1 MPIFFSRSRVT
12 GYASIAF
19 PLSTKISHDSKQYL
33 SRNLFS
39 ITVEPLGSDYKEK
52 TEIKSCFGMIAMTYK
67 NSAALD
73 EVVFDQPKF
82 LLSKLNRAAHAT
94 LSHKLFG

>member
-1 MPIFFSRSRVT
+1 MQKLGILLPIFFSRSRVT

-67 NSAALD
+67 NSGALD

-82 LLSKLNRAAHAT
+82 LLSKLN
-94 LSHKLFG
+94 

>member
-1 MPIFFSRSRVT
+1 
-12 GYASIAF
+12 
-19 PLSTKISHDSKQYL
+19 
-33 SRNLFS
+33 
-39 ITVEPLGSDYKEK
+39 
-52 TEIKSCFGMIAMTYK
+52 MIAMTYK

-82 LLSKLNRAAHAT
+82 SLSKLNWVAHAT

>member
-67 NSAALD
+67 NSGALD

-82 LLSKLNRAAHAT
+82 LLSKLN
-94 LSHKLFG
+94 